1 MNKQLKEQL
10 GTQKFEQDEIF
21 AYLNKELVQ
30 KSRAVA
36 VLEARVQELELQ
48 VQYHQSDFDS
58 RLVEEKAM
66 AREMTA
72 KLAREVGKYEKE
84 LADLDVFIARKND
97 LEGKLEEIKTE
108 LLRERKKHEQIISEL
123 ERKTV
128 QEKERLRKEMEAKIK
143 EAQDAFI
150 KLTDNHL
157 EATTKKTKQE
167 NEQMGSE
174 LAFQNRETEG
184 LLQKNSKLAHDNR
197 NCKRELELH
206 KQTEAE
212 MARRN
217 HAYLRTIKSL
227 LAKLKTL
234 DTSKRELERASK
246 IKAKTNNE
254 KSHFGE
260 LTTKCTRALTF
271 WYVRAAKG
279 GECRGSVQAES
290 VAPSAHRG
298 DGVHTVG

>member
-1 MNKQLKEQL
+1 LRTSTSSL
-10 GTQKFEQDEIF
+10 CI
-21 AYLNKELVQ
+21 
-30 KSRAVA
+30 RA
-36 VLEARVQELELQ
+36 ARWPSWSVQELELQ
-48 VQYHQSDFDS
+48 VQYHQSDFDN

-108 LLRERKKHEQIISEL
+108 LLHERKKHEPIISEL

-128 QEKERLRKEMEAKIK
+128 QEKVRLRKEMEAKIK

-174 LAFQNRETEG
+174 LAFQNR
-184 LLQKNSKLAHDNR
+184 
-197 NCKRELELH
+197 
-206 KQTEAE
+206 QTSTGRLFTAYIPRQNQE
-212 MARRN
+212 MCMR
-217 HAYLRTIKSL
+217 
-227 LAKLKTL
+227 
-234 DTSKRELERASK
+234 
-246 IKAKTNNE
+246 
-254 KSHFGE
+254 
-260 LTTKCTRALTF
+260 
-271 WYVRAAKG
+271 
-279 GECRGSVQAES
+279 
-290 VAPSAHRG
+290 
-298 DGVHTVG
+298 HTHTH